1 MVMLPKPLAVRRAAA
16 LNRIGGAVD
25 APAEP
30 KGREELA
37 SVRIKNHQLPV
48 AGGREQRVMAGV
60 ER

>member
-1 MVMLPKPLAVRRAAA
+1 MLPKPLAVRRAAA
-16 LNRIGGAVD
+16 LNRRRAVD
-25 APAEP
+25 APGDP

-37 SVRIKNHQLPV
+37 GVRIKNHQLPV

>member
-25 APAEP
+25 APADP

-37 SVRIKNHQLPV
+37 GVRINNHQLPV
-48 AGGREQRVMAGV
+48 AGGREQR
-60 ER
+60 

>member
-1 MVMLPKPLAVRRAAA
+1 MLPKPLAVRRAAA
-16 LNRIGGAVD
+16 LNRRRAVD
-25 APAEP
+25 VPADP

-37 SVRIKNHQLPV
+37 SVPIKNHQLPV

>member
-1 MVMLPKPLAVRRAAA
+1 MVMLPKPLVLDAPQLWIVR
-16 LNRIGGAVD
+16 GAVD
-25 APAEP
+25 APADP

-37 SVRIKNHQLPV
+37 GVRIKNHQLPV